1 MAPAT
6 SSTAELRPTVSEL
19 AKGISLATGRRYK
32 VIVPKLE
39 VETLV
44 MEDVHFHDGSAVVL
58 PWRWDERPDATER
71 QARLSAL
78 SVIAAALR
86 HAKDNP
92 AQKLLLV
99 VHADGPLS
107 WARGQTTQ
115 ALLKGDRGAWGALCA
130 KHQTV
135 QDLQLTL
142 AWVAETHGW
151 PCHPGA
157 VDGTV
162 GPRTRAARDA
172 FRQRYNRER
181 SGALPLDAKET
192 LADDWNAFFDL
203 FDLGLT
209 DVLGDDLCAGRAA
222 LTFHKPEI
230 LISGRD
236 DDGRVDL
243 LFLNPAKPYPD
254 FFSESPP
261 ASSIYGAVPLVRRRP
276 LPVEPPVQLVVK
288 LTAIHGLYKPGF
300 HTEGDADPKASGY
313 QQGYTSDDDL
323 GRIFVNHK
331 PRTNPRQSWQHAVVK
346 DTQYIELL
354 ASVELAQGS
363 AIPPAAQVEWDW
375 FDPNSPDHPETQDHG
390 ARLPD
395 QVDVDGRPRSLL
407 NRGTCDFPKPGGQDM
422 ARFAQA
428 RAVGFADGATVNL
441 ADTQIKHGTSR
452 VRLHVSN
459 VAGDSFVVIARPKNV
474 PRIAPPT
481 SARTGAMTVWKRID
495 VEYVRMKNAFPLP
508 VDRVPQFFEPARVQ
522 MDFAPERVVPSKRFL
537 TAHDDDGQNAST
549 AFASAESGEFKNQ
562 GKPGWFF
569 LGAVERL
576 SSQNADSAAPSV
588 PLYQGA
594 AKLEVETLDGKRWE
608 TLVVDQVI
616 EQPDGAVEI
625 RDVEGGPRGYA
636 LIGKTTTAGGKTH
649 FYLSGLEYHSDFEVT
664 RGEDTGLLGGTDRGG
679 AYDRADVYFPRHHV
693 RSSSGA
699 WEPGGLGFQE
709 KVFIR
714 VNPAGNV
721 ELGGLSPGVWR
732 AGREYFAGRTL
743 VFTRIHGRTSLNT
756 EQAVGVIVHEL
767 THAFGFPHQC
777 GFYAWPDP
785 PTYSCAMNYFTTWL
799 YAAGTRHLQR
809 FELGIWGG
817 HLCPK
822 HLAGVREVHL
832 EDNPAMWTWT

>member
-19 AKGISLATGRRYK
+19 AEGITLATGRRYK

-44 MEDVHFHDGSAVVL
+44 IKDVHFHDGSAVVL
-58 PWRWDERPDATER
+58 PWRWDERPGGSEPR
-71 QARLSAL
+71 ARLSAL

-86 HAKDNP
+86 HAKEHP

-99 VHADGPLS
+99 VHADGPL
-107 WARGQTTQ
+107 ARARAQTTQ
-115 ALLKGDRGAWGALCA
+115 ALLKGDRAAWGALCA
-130 KHQTV
+130 KHQEV

-151 PCHPGA
+151 PCHPG
-157 VDGTV
+157 VIDGTA
-162 GPRTRAARDA
+162 GPTTRAARQA
-172 FRQRYNRER
+172 FRQRYKLER

-203 FDLGLT
+203 FDLGLS
-209 DVLGDDLCAGRAA
+209 DELGDDLAAGRAA
-222 LTFHKPEI
+222 LTFHAPEI
-230 LISGRD
+230 LTSGRD

-243 LFLNPAKPYPD
+243 LFLDPAKPYPD
-254 FFSESPP
+254 FFAESPP
-261 ASSIYGAVPLVRRRP
+261 ANSIYGAVPLVRRRP

-300 HTEGDADPKASGY
+300 RTEGDVDPKASGY

-331 PRTNPRQSWQHAVVK
+331 PRTNPRQSWQHVVVK
-346 DTQYIELL
+346 DTQYIELV
-354 ASVELAQGS
+354 ASVELAQG
-363 AIPPAAQVEWDW
+363 AAMPPDARVEWEW

-428 RAVGFADGATVNL
+428 GDAGFADGATVTL
-441 ADTQIKHGTSR
+441 ARTQIKDGTSR

-459 VAGDSFVVIARPKNV
+459 VAGDSFVVIARPRNV
-474 PRIAPPT
+474 PRIAPPA

-495 VEYVRMKNAFPLP
+495 VEYVRMKDAFALP

-537 TAHDDDGQNAST
+537 TKRAAHARRASSRYAT
-549 AFASAESGEFKNQ
+549 ARRGEFKKQ

-569 LGAVERL
+569 LAAAERL

-588 PLYQGA
+588 PLYAGK
-594 AKLEVETLDGKRWE
+594 AKLQIETFDGTSWE
-608 TLVVDQVI
+608 TLVVDQVF
-616 EQPDGAVEI
+616 EHPAGAVTI
-625 RDVEGGPRGYA
+625 QDVEGGPHGFATIADTRIADGQ
-636 LIGKTTTAGGKTH
+636 TH
-649 FYLSGLEYHSDFEVT
+649 LYLSGLDYHSDFEVS
-664 RGEDTGLLGGTDRGG
+664 RGENTGLLGDPGRGG
-679 AYDRADVYFPRHHV
+679 AYDKVDLYFPRHRV

-699 WEPGGLGFQE
+699 WEPGGLGFGE
-709 KVFIR
+709 EVFIR
-714 VNPAGNV
+714 VKPAGNV
-721 ELGGLSPGVWR
+721 EYGGLSPGVLR
-732 AGREYFAGRTL
+732 RGREYFAGRTL
-743 VFTRIHGRTSLNT
+743 VFTRIHGRTSLHT
-756 EQAVGVIVHEL
+756 DEALGVIVHEF
-767 THAFGFPHQC
+767 THAFGFPHEC
-777 GFYAWPDP
+777 GFYAWPQP
-785 PTYSCAMNYFTTWL
+785 PTYSCAMNTFTNWL
-799 YAAGTRHLQR
+799 YAIGTRELER
-809 FELGIWGG
+809 FQFGTWAA
-817 HLCPK
+817 HLCSK

-832 EDNPAMWTWT
+832 EDNPVMWRWK